1 MNLDLFQQME
11 ITTHHI
17 EISKAI
23 ALCTSNNISV
33 VSVKVGNKYAV
44 KVVVN
49 GKEKVFDKSVY
60 AHQIHSAIK
69 KTWRYYA
76 AKILNNEL
84 LMD

>member
-1 MNLDLFQQME
+1 M
-11 ITTHHI
+11 THHI

-33 VSVKVGNKYAV
+33 GSVKVGNKYAV
-44 KVVVN
+44 KVEIN
-49 GKEKVFDKSVY
+49 GEEKVFEKSVY

-76 AKILNNEL
+76 SKILNNESL
-84 LMD
+84 ID